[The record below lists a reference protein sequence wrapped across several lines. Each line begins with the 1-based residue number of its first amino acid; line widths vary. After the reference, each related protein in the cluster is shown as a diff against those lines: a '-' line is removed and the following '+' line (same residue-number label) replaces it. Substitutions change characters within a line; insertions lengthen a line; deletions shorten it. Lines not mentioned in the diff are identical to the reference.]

1 MADLPQAQPDAS
13 LRVEELAELVRQ
25 QAEAIQGLK
34 TQLSKQIT
42 REIAN
47 TTQQLEAH
55 QALQALIGDLPAP
68 LHGWPI
74 SPDFALT
81 LVRLIRD
88 QCYDVIIEFGSGTST
103 LLCLR
108 ALEQFNLHSAVQEAS
123 PHHLITFEH
132 LNAYHQ
138 KTTDLVASCSNRPLL
153 DLRLSPLEPWADATA
168 SYSYYEGTAA
178 IAEAIQAV
186 ATSVERP
193 LKLLVVIDGPP
204 GATCHWARYPAVPI
218 VLDAAS
224 GMDLSVDF
232 LLDDMIRTDEKE
244 MALAWEQQLQAF
256 GLRYQR
262 VDYSFEKRG
271 LLLSVNSLA
280 GVDTSLARCQAL
292 AAEQQ
297 EQEAIAA
304 AIARVDELLAEL
316 EAAKQAAAKEKATA
330 LQSATAL
337 KQQLSA
343 QAETLQQ
350 TQKACDEQATRVKDL
365 ERELATLKGERDAA
379 AKEKATAQQSATELK
394 QQLSAQAETL
404 QQKQKACDEQATRV
418 KDLEGELATLKAERD
433 AAAKEKAAAQQSAA
447 ELKQQLTAQ
456 AEPLQQAQKSR
467 DEQAVRVKTLEG
479 EIAILKAQQDG
490 VVAGLQ
496 RLRHLAHPAGK
507 SA

>member
-1 MADLPQAQPDAS
+1 MADSPQAQPDAS
-13 LRVEELAELVRQ
+13 LRVAELAELVRQ

-34 TQLSKQIT
+34 SQLSRQI
-42 REIAN
+42 RRQIAN

-74 SPDFALT
+74 SPDFALQ

-88 QCYDVIIEFGSGTST
+88 KRYDLIIEFGSGTST

-108 ALEQFNLHSAVQEAS
+108 TLERFNLHSASQAVP
-123 PHHLITFEH
+123 PHRLIAFEH
-132 LNAYHQ
+132 LDAYHQ
-138 KTTDLVASCSNRPLL
+138 KTTDLVASCSHRSLL
-153 DLRLSPLEPWADATA
+153 DLRLSPLEPWADATG
-168 SYSYYEGTAA
+168 SYSYYAGTAA

-186 ATSVERP
+186 AASVEQP
-193 LKLLVVIDGPP
+193 LKALVIIDGPP

-232 LLDDMIRTDEKE
+232 LLDDMIRADEKE
-244 MALAWEQQLQAF
+244 MALSWEQQLQAL
-256 GLRYQR
+256 GLGYQL
-262 VDYSFEKRG
+262 VDYSFEKGG

-330 LQSATAL
+330 LQSAAEL
-337 KQQLSA
+337 KQQLAA

-350 TQKACDEQATRVKDL
+350 TQKARDEQAARVK
-365 ERELATLKGERDAA
+365 G
-379 AKEKATAQQSATELK
+379 
-394 QQLSAQAETL
+394 
-404 QQKQKACDEQATRV
+404 
-418 KDLEGELATLKAERD
+418 LEGELASLKGERD
-433 AAAKEKAAAQQSAA
+433 AAAKEKAAAQQSST
-447 ELKQQLTAQ
+447 ELNQQLAAQ
-456 AEPLQQAQKSR
+456 AETLQQTQKAR
-467 DEQAVRVKTLEG
+467 DEQAARVKGLEG
-479 EIAILKAQQDG
+479 DLATLNTQQSS
-490 VVAGLQ
+490 VAAGLK
-496 RLRHLAHPAGK
+496 RLRQLAYPAGRT
-507 SA
+507 S